1 MAPRRSTPAAAPPRS
16 RSAAAGQK
24 IYFVSLGC
32 PKNQVDTELM
42 LGQVEA
48 AGHQLVQAPEGADVI
63 VINTCAFI
71 DAAKEES
78 VDTIL
83 EMAQHKGKTGKLVVT
98 GCLAQRY
105 ADDLAKDIPEIDHIL
120 GSADFQSLA
129 KAIAPAGTIALPSG
143 KAKQRKALPV
153 IQVSETPTY
162 IYDHE
167 APRKRIGA
175 THSAY
180 VKIAEGCDRPCSF
193 CIIPKLRG
201 PQRSRSIDDI
211 VAEAHGLA
219 AGGARELNLIA
230 QDLTRY
236 GWDQGSSPAS
246 RQTLA
251 QLLRALGKV
260 DVDWIRLHYTF
271 PSAFDDELI
280 DVIASEPKVVKYIDV
295 PLQHIS
301 DAMLKRMR
309 RGHSS
314 RVTRELVKTLRARID
329 NLVLRT
335 TFIVGHPGETAE
347 EFDELCAF
355 VAESKFDRA
364 GAFTYSVEPG
374 TTSAMLPHRVA
385 EDVMAERQQRLME
398 IQRVISR
405 ERHEAMVGSEI
416 DVLVEGVSSESEYLL
431 EGRWYGQAPGIDG
444 VTYLAD
450 GQVPAGSLVRARV
463 TQASDYDLAATL
475 ELVAPN

>member
-1 MAPRRSTPAAAPPRS
+1 MASDGS
-16 RSAAAGQK
+16 R

-42 LGQVEA
+42 LGQVQA
-48 AGHQLVQAPEGADVI
+48 AGHALVDAPDDADVI
-63 VINTCAFI
+63 VVNTCAFI

-83 EMAQHKGKTGKLVVT
+83 EMAEYKKKLVVT

-105 ADDLAKDIPEIDHIL
+105 AADLQKDIPEIDHIL
-120 GSADFQSLA
+120 GSSDFPSIA
-129 KAIAPAGTIALPSG
+129 KVLKPQPGPKG
-143 KAKQRKALPV
+143 KKTKLKV
-153 IQVSETPTY
+153 VQVTETPEY

-167 APRKRIGA
+167 APRVRIGA

-201 PQRSRSIDDI
+201 PQRSRPIAD
-211 VAEAHGLA
+211 VVEEVRQL
-219 AGGARELNLIA
+219 GAQGVREINLIA

-236 GWDQGSSPAS
+236 GWDAGSDPAS
-246 RQTLA
+246 RPTLA

-260 DVDWIRLHYTF
+260 DGVDWVRMHYTF
-271 PSAFDDELI
+271 PSAFDDDLI
-280 DVIASEPKVVKYIDV
+280 DAVASEPKVVKYIDV

-301 DAMLKRMR
+301 DPMLKRMR

-314 RVTRELVKTLRARID
+314 RVTRELVKKLRERID
-329 NLVLRT
+329 NVVLRT
-335 TFIVGHPGETAE
+335 TYIVGHPGETDA
-347 EFDELCAF
+347 EFDELCEF

-364 GAFTYSVEPG
+364 GAFTYSIEPG
-374 TTSAMLPHRVA
+374 TVSAMLPNRVDPAVA
-385 EDVMAERQQRLME
+385 EARQQKLME
-398 IQRVISR
+398 IQRQISR
-405 ERHEAMVGSEI
+405 ARHEAMVGKEI
-416 DVLVEGVSSESEYLL
+416 EVLVEGESSESEHLL

-450 GQVPAGSLVRARV
+450 GRVPAGSLVRARV
-463 TQASDYDLAATL
+463 TQASDYDLAASL
-475 ELVAPN
+475 EV

>member
-1 MAPRRSTPAAAPPRS
+1 M
-16 RSAAAGQK
+16 QV
-24 IYFVSLGC
+24 YFVSLGC

-48 AGHQLVQAPEGADVI
+48 AGHALVDAPDAADVI
-63 VINTCAFI
+63 VVNTCAFI

-83 EMAQHKGKTGKLVVT
+83 EMAEYKKASSGKLVVT

-105 ADDLAKDIPEIDHIL
+105 AGDLVKDIPEIDHIL
-120 GSADFQSLA
+120 GSSDFPSIA
-129 KAIAPAGTIALPSG
+129 KVLGAATKS
-143 KAKQRKALPV
+143 KKKLPV
-153 IQVSETPTY
+153 VEVNETPAY

-167 APRKRIGA
+167 APRVRIGA

-180 VKIAEGCDRPCSF
+180 VKIAEGCDRPCAF

-201 PQRSRSIDDI
+201 PQRSRRIDDI
-211 VAEAHGLA
+211 VAEAMALGKT
-219 AGGARELNLIA
+219 GVREVNLIA

-236 GWDQGSSPAS
+236 GHDAGVAAAD

-260 DVDWIRLHYTF
+260 DGIDWIRLHYTF

-280 DVIASEPKVVKYIDV
+280 DAIASEPKVVKYVDV

-301 DAMLKRMR
+301 DPMLKRMR

-314 RVTRELVKTLRARID
+314 RVTRELVKTLKARID
-329 NLVLRT
+329 GLVLRT
-335 TFIVGHPGETAE
+335 TFIVGHPGETAA
-347 EFDELCAF
+347 EFDELCEF
-355 VAESKFDRA
+355 VADAKFDRA
-364 GAFTYSVEPG
+364 GAFTYSIEPG
-374 TTSAMLPHRVA
+374 TTSAMLPGRVDP
-385 EDVMAERQQRLME
+385 DVAAERQQTLME
-398 IQRVISR
+398 IQRQISR
-405 ERHEAMVGSEI
+405 ARHEAMVGTEL
-416 DVLVEGVSSESEYLL
+416 DVLVEGVSDESEYLL

-450 GQVPAGSLVRARV
+450 GQAAPGSIVRARV
-463 TQASDYDLAATL
+463 TQASDYDLAASL
-475 ELVAPN
+475 EL

>member
-1 MAPRRSTPAAAPPRS
+1 MAAPAPF
-16 RSAAAGQK
+16 AGQK

-48 AGHQLVQAPEGADVI
+48 AGHALVHDPEGADVI

-83 EMAQHKGKTGKLVVT
+83 EMAEHKKSGAKKLVVT

-120 GSADFQSLA
+120 GSADFMSLA
-129 KAIAPAGTIALPSG
+129 KVLAPVAEARAPSG
-143 KAKQRKALPV
+143 KTKKRKALPV
-153 IQVSETPTY
+153 IQVAQTPAY
-162 IYDHE
+162 IYDHA
-167 APRKRIGA
+167 APRVRIGA
-175 THSAY
+175 AHSAY
-180 VKIAEGCDRPCSF
+180 VKVAEGCDRPCSF

-201 PQRSRSIDDI
+201 PQRSRGIADI
-211 VAEAHGLA
+211 VTEVRALGEQGVV
-219 AGGARELNLIA
+219 EVNLIA

-236 GWDQGSSPAS
+236 GWDKGIAAEE
-246 RQTLA
+246 RATLA
-251 QLLRALGKV
+251 QLVRALGKV
-260 DVDWIRLHYTF
+260 DTINWIRLHYTF
-271 PSAFDDELI
+271 PSAFDDDLI
-280 DVIASEPKVVKYIDV
+280 DAIASEPRVVKYVDV

-301 DAMLKRMR
+301 DGMLKRMR

-329 NLVLRT
+329 GLVLRS
-335 TFIVGHPGETAE
+335 TFIVGHPGETEAE
-347 EFDELCAF
+347 FEELCAF
-355 VAESKFDRA
+355 VAEAKLEHA
-364 GAFTYSVEPG
+364 GAFTYSIEPG
-374 TTSAMLPHRVA
+374 TTSAMLPGRVDA
-385 EDVMAERQQRLME
+385 DVMAERQQRLME
-398 IQRVISR
+398 IQRQISR
-405 ERHEAMVGSEI
+405 ARLEAMVGKELE
-416 DVLVEGVSSESEYLL
+416 VLVEGVSSESEYLM

-444 VTYLAD
+444 VVYLAD
-450 GQVPAGSLVRARV
+450 GQVPPGSLVRAKV

-475 ELVAPN
+475 EV

>member
-1 MAPRRSTPAAAPPRS
+1 MA
-16 RSAAAGQK
+16 SAAHR

-48 AGHQLVQAPEGADVI
+48 AGHSLVQAPDEADVI

-83 EMAQHKGKTGKLVVT
+83 EMAELKKANAKKLVVA

-105 ADDLAKDIPEIDHIL
+105 SEELAKDIPEIDHLL
-120 GSADFQSLA
+120 GSADFQSIAKVLA
-129 KAIAPAGTIALPSG
+129 PEPAAAAGLTGRTTKPKKKLP
-143 KAKQRKALPV
+143 L
-153 IQVSETPTY
+153 IQVSETPAY
-162 IYDHE
+162 IYDHD
-167 APRKRIGA
+167 APRVRIGA
-175 THSAY
+175 NHSAY

-201 PQRSRSIDDI
+201 PQRSRSIPDI
-211 VAEAHGLA
+211 VAEVEQLG
-219 AGGARELNLIA
+219 REGVLEINLIA

-236 GWDQGSSPAS
+236 GWDTGSDPAS
-246 RQTLA
+246 RATLA
-251 QLLRALGKV
+251 ALLRSLGRI
-260 DVDWIRLHYTF
+260 DGIQWIRLHYTF

-280 DVIASEPKVVKYIDV
+280 DVIASEPKIVKYVDV
-295 PLQHIS
+295 PLQHIN

-314 RVTRELVKTLRARID
+314 RVTRDLVSKLRSRID

-335 TFIVGHPGETAE
+335 TFIVGHPGETDA
-347 EFDELCAF
+347 EFDELCEF

-364 GAFTYSVEPG
+364 GAFTYSIEPG
-374 TTSAMLPHRVA
+374 TVSAMLPNRVDPQVA
-385 EDVMAERQQRLME
+385 EERQQKLME
-398 IQRVISR
+398 LQRQISR
-405 ERHEAMVGSEI
+405 ARHEAMVGTEI
-416 DVLVEGVSSESEYLL
+416 EVLVEGISDESEYLL

-450 GQVPAGSLVRARV
+450 GEAAPGTIVKARV
-463 TQASDYDLAATL
+463 TQAADYDLAASL
-475 ELVAPN
+475 EL